1 MEIIPTG
8 AQRSQC
14 EHSSV
19 SEAELHTVLAGELR
33 REVRLDA
40 LPPLLELEDTFALLL
55 EALSRSRRAGDLD
68 PDLQLLLLIWLR
80 VGIWLDGRG
89 FMSFA
94 QVALVHAAGR
104 AGEGRTAVLRAG
116 YQWKK
121 GVHAFV
127 RVPSGGSVCRH
138 CSSGAVICGPASCQG
153 AAEMER

>member
-40 LPPLLELEDTFALLL
+40 LPPLLELDDAFALLL
-55 EALSRSRRAGDLD
+55 EALASGGGGRDLN
-68 PDLQLLLLIWLR
+68 PDLQLLLFVWFGR
-80 VGIWLDGRG
+80 LDDRG

-94 QVALVHAAGR
+94 QVARVHHR
-104 AGEGRTAVLRAG
+104 
-116 YQWKK
+116 
-121 GVHAFV
+121 GV
-127 RVPSGGSVCRH
+127 
-138 CSSGAVICGPASCQG
+138 GAVPG
-153 AAEMER
+153 ER